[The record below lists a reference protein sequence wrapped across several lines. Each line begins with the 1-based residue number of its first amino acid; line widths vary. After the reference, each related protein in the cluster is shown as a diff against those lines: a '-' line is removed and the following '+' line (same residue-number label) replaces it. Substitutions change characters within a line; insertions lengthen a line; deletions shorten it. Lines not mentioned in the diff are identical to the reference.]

1 MYVTRQES
9 GEIEEMT
16 EMSSQWV
23 EQAIRVFDGE
33 FTIDSDKMKIVNI
46 VLGLWAHTNLELLKG
61 NTSTIAKLILDNR
74 EAVFPREYFFHLVDI
89 LDELLETKDEETEA
103 LLERK
108 TASENEG
115 LRRGSFRGSG
125 MRAESPENDQTTK
138 KVSIPIY
145 DVNEPKVVR
154 PSVWRQASMNKLTA
168 APTPQPQTPVKTPSK
183 PQAVVPRMETPPRA
197 PGSEASFR
205 IQSIL
210 SVSTKKDGSFVL
222 SGRSMTKAKE
232 KKGTTPEAKEKKGS
246 TPEAKEKRSS
256 SPASKG
262 RPSSPEMAFPA
273 GNGSAVGMK
282 ATKGKGGRWSIDD
295 EVTPD
300 ITYVDETGKEQPI
313 GKNGMTQAE
322 RIANFRKQIDRVNTL
337 VKPPA
342 ASDADLIA

>member
-1 MYVTRQES
+1 MGAYKPRAVS
-9 GEIEEMT
+9 
-16 EMSSQWV
+16 
-23 EQAIRVFDGE
+23 
-33 FTIDSDKMKIVNI
+33 
-46 VLGLWAHTNLELLKG
+46 

-232 KKGTTPEAKEKKGS
+232 KMGTTPEAKERGP
-246 TPEAKEKRSS
+246 PEAKEGAAARQAKV
-256 SPASKG
+256 PARRKW
-262 RPSSPEMAFPA
+262 R
-273 GNGSAVGMK
+273 
-282 ATKGKGGRWSIDD
+282 
-295 EVTPD
+295 
-300 ITYVDETGKEQPI
+300 
-313 GKNGMTQAE
+313 
-322 RIANFRKQIDRVNTL
+322 FRRRQRRRYEGDQR
-337 VKPPA
+337 
-342 ASDADLIA
+342 